1 MGERKESWR
10 VGEIRKVPEGDHRK
24 RRRGRSKLDPHSVEV
39 QELEEEIDAHRWG
52 VESIRWAA
60 DTNMRIWEDAMCE
73 MEVDEN
79 EWDEYEEVGVRVG
92 VRNFG
97 KFVTWFLVQKNISYK
112 EVKVWPAFL
121 NNVRAR
127 EKGDTTRPWK
137 KNKEITGR
145 MNLYRSKKEAQD
157 KLLRKEVVEG
167 KRELS
172 KRMKNEEKRV
182 CWEGTEVNKMMKVV
196 EKELGE
202 GKYEKVG
209 KGLHGQVWRA
219 VQGSRP

>member
-1 MGERKESWR
+1 
-10 VGEIRKVPEGDHRK
+10 
-24 RRRGRSKLDPHSVEV
+24 
-39 QELEEEIDAHRWG
+39 
-52 VESIRWAA
+52 
-60 DTNMRIWEDAMCE
+60 MCE

-79 EWDEYEEVGVRVG
+79 EWYEYEEVG

-127 EKGDTTRPWK
+127 GKGDTTRPWK
-137 KNKEITGR
+137 KNKEITG
-145 MNLYRSKKEAQD
+145 MVNLYRSKKEAQD

-172 KRMKNEEKRV
+172 KRMKKEEKRV